1 LADDG
6 QVKLPYR
13 KHMLRLLALGLLLQ
27 AAQVPAPAIEPPIV
41 TTASGLRFQVLIPG
55 AGRRPTRADAVVVTY
70 EVRLAADNRVVEA
83 TVQPAGVPVA
93 GSIPGFT
100 EALLLMN
107 EGGRYRFWV
116 PARLAYGH
124 RGNPGMVP
132 PDADLVFELSLQR
145 VGRPARTQRR

>member
-1 LADDG
+1 MG
-6 QVKLPYR
+6 W
-13 KHMLRLLALGLLLQ
+13 LLALLLAAQ
-27 AAQVPAPAIEPPIV
+27 AAPPAPAGEPPIV
-41 TTASGLRFQVLIPG
+41 TTASGLRFQILQPG
-55 AGRRPTRADAVVVTY
+55 TGRRPTRADAAVVSF

-83 TVQPAGVPVA
+83 PDHAGVPVA
-93 GSIPGFT
+93 GSIQGFT

-132 PDADLVFELSLQR
+132 PDADLIFELSLHR
-145 VGRPARTQRR
+145 VGRPARPPHR

>member
-1 LADDG
+1 MT
-6 QVKLPYR
+6 PI
-13 KHMLRLLALGLLLQ
+13 LALLLIQ
-27 AAQVPAPAIEPPIV
+27 STAAPAPPPAEPPIV
-41 TTASGLRFQVLIPG
+41 TTASGLRFQVLQPG
-55 AGRRPTRADAVVVTY
+55 TGRRPTRADAVVVTY
-70 EVRLAADNRVVEA
+70 EVHLAADNRLVESTPA
-83 TVQPAGVPVA
+83 PAGVPVA

-132 PDADLVFELSLQR
+132 PDADLVFDLSLQR
-145 VGRPARTQRR
+145 VGRPARPTRR